1 MDKERT
7 VQSYHPTVE
16 TWTVTKPVVE
26 SKGGVVAS
34 QHYFASEVGAR
45 VLEAGGNAVDAAVA
59 AGFAIGTVEP
69 WMSGLGGGGY
79 MLVYRAADDRCQV
92 VDFGMRAPFALDPAD
107 YPLAQSGMDGD
118 LFGWPAVVDER
129 NVSGPLAFSTPGFV
143 AGMAAALERFGSISW
158 QDALGPAI
166 DSARRGFVVD
176 WFATLKIAA
185 AARGLSAFPE
195 SARTYLPDGFA
206 PAGEW
211 GGPPPKIKLGSLA
224 DTLVRL
230 SETGAEDF
238 YRGEVAAALIEDVR
252 EAGGKLG
259 REDLKRYQA
268 RVVPA
273 LERRYRE
280 ARVFAAPKL
289 TAGPSL
295 NRALEILEKKLEP
308 GGAPDAAAYSAYA
321 ESLSLSYAERLEQ
334 MGDVDQGES
343 CTTHLSV
350 ADRAG
355 NMVSLTQTL
364 LSVFGSKVM
373 LPRTGI
379 LMNNGVMWFDPRPGG
394 PNAMAPGKRPLSNMC
409 PTVVDRGD
417 GARIAVGA
425 SGGRRIMPAV
435 LQLISFLVDYRMEL
449 GTAVHQPRI
458 DVSGAPPVI
467 VDSRLNDATMAE
479 LSKSH
484 ATCVTPHGVYPALF
498 ACPNVVIREQD
509 RGFSAGGAFVM
520 SPWAAARSEQVN
532 GAD

>member
-1 MDKERT
+1 M
-7 VQSYHPTVE
+7 QSHEPNVE

-26 SKGGVVAS
+26 SKGGMVAS

-79 MLVYRAADDRCQV
+79 MMVYRAAEDRCQV
-92 VDFGMRAPFALDPAD
+92 VDFGMRAPFALNPGD
-107 YPLAQSGMDGD
+107 YPLTQSGRDGD

-158 QDALGPAI
+158 RDALEPAI

-185 AARGLSAFPE
+185 AARELSAYPE

-211 GGPPPKIKLGSLA
+211 GGPPPKISLGSLA
-224 DTLVRL
+224 DSLVRL
-230 SETGAEDF
+230 SEAGAEDF
-238 YRGEVAAALIEDVR
+238 YRGKLAVALIEDVR

-259 REDLKRYQA
+259 REDLERYQA
-268 RVVPA
+268 RVVSA
-273 LERRYRE
+273 LETRYRN

-295 NRALEILEKKLEP
+295 NRALEILERKLEP
-308 GGAPDAAAYSAYA
+308 GGAPDATAYSAYA
-321 ESLSLSYAERLEQ
+321 ESLSTSYAERLER
-334 MGDVDQGES
+334 MGDVDQGAS

-350 ADRAG
+350 ADREG
-355 NMVSLTQTL
+355 NMVALTQTL

-394 PNAMAPGKRPLSNMC
+394 PNAMAPGKRPLPNMC

-435 LQLISFLVDYRMEL
+435 FQLISFLVDYRMEL
-449 GTAVHQPRI
+449 EAAVHQPRI

-467 VDSRLNDATMAE
+467 VDDRLDAATMAK
-479 LSKSH
+479 LSEDY
-484 ATCVTPHGVYPALF
+484 ATFVAPHGVYPALF
-498 ACPNVVIREQD
+498 ACPNVVIRD
-509 RGFSAGGAFVM
+509 RNRGLNSGGAFVM
-520 SPWAAARSEQVN
+520 SPWAAARSERVN